1 VLNTLHRCTLPLFL
15 ALPLAASAAP
25 DMAALRA
32 IVDKTIQP
40 LMAEHDVPGMAVAV
54 TVDGRSAVFNYGLA
68 SRAGNKAVDERTV
81 FEVGSVSKTIAAT
94 LAAYAQVQGKLA
106 LTDHPSKY
114 WPALKGSAIDKATLL
129 HLGTY
134 TAGGL
139 PLQFPDELTDAEPLR
154 YYRDW
159 KPAARPGAV
168 REYSNPSLGLF
179 GHQTARALGGDYAD
193 AVERLLFPA
202 FGMTS
207 SYVNLPESARPDY
220 AWGYKDGKPVHFT
233 DEPFSAVT
241 YGVRTTAAD
250 LLRFVQA
257 NMAPQQLDPTMRRAV
272 EATHIGYFR
281 VGGMTQG
288 LGWEQYA
295 YPVKLQTLLEGN
307 SESMIWDRHRARAVT
322 TPTMPAKPTL
332 FNKTGSTGGFGAYV
346 LFVPAQKIGIVMLAN
361 KNYPIPA
368 RVTAAYAILQGLA
381 DGKAAQ
387 P

>member
-1 VLNTLHRCTLPLFL
+1 MTTRPPLASLCAAALLSLPLV
-15 ALPLAASAAP
+15 ASAAP
-25 DMAALRA
+25 DAAALRA

-40 LMAEHDVPGMAVAV
+40 LMAEHDVPGIAVAV
-54 TVDGRSAVFNYGLA
+54 TVDGRTTVFNYGLA
-68 SRAGNKAVDERTV
+68 ARDTKTPVSDTTL

-94 LAAYAQVQGKLA
+94 LAAYAQVDGKLA
-106 LTDHPSKY
+106 LTDHPSKF

-139 PLQFPDELTDAEPLR
+139 PLQFPIDLTEPEPLR

-179 GHQTARALGGDYAD
+179 GHLTARALGRGYAD
-193 AVERLLFPA
+193 AVEGVLFPA

-207 SYVNLPESARPDY
+207 SYINLPDSARPDY

-257 NMAPQQLDPTMRRAV
+257 NMAPQQLDPAMRRAV
-272 EATHIGYFR
+272 EATHVGYFK

-295 YPVKLQTLLEGN
+295 WPVSLQTLLDGN
-307 SESMIWDRHRARAVT
+307 SASMIWDPLPAQRLQPARAPT
-322 TPTMPAKPTL
+322 TPTL

-346 LFVPAQKIGIVMLAN
+346 AFVPAQKIGIVMLAN
-361 KNYPIPA
+361 KSYPIPA

-381 DGKAAQ
+381 Q
-387 P
+387 Q

>member
-1 VLNTLHRCTLPLFL
+1 LTTRPPLASLCAAALLSLPLV
-15 ALPLAASAAP
+15 ASAAP
-25 DMAALRA
+25 DAAALRA

-40 LMAEHDVPGMAVAV
+40 LMAEHDVPGIAVAV
-54 TVDGRSAVFNYGLA
+54 TVDGRTTVFNYGLA
-68 SRAGNKAVDERTV
+68 ARDTKTPVSDTTL

-94 LAAYAQVQGKLA
+94 LAAYAQVDGKLA
-106 LTDHPSKY
+106 LTDHPSKF

-139 PLQFPDELTDAEPLR
+139 PLQFPIDLTEPEPLR

-179 GHQTARALGGDYAD
+179 GHLTARALGRGYAD
-193 AVERLLFPA
+193 AVEGVLFPA

-207 SYVNLPESARPDY
+207 SYINLPDSARPDY

-257 NMAPQQLDPTMRRAV
+257 NMAPQQLDPAMRRAV
-272 EATHIGYFR
+272 EATHVGYFK

-295 YPVKLQTLLEGN
+295 WPVSLQTLLDGN
-307 SESMIWDRHRARAVT
+307 SASMIWDPLPAQRLQPARAPT
-322 TPTMPAKPTL
+322 TPTL

-346 LFVPAQKIGIVMLAN
+346 AFVPAQKIGIVMLAN
-361 KNYPIPA
+361 KSYPIPA

-381 DGKAAQ
+381 Q
-387 P
+387 Q